1 MYKCLDCKE
10 QFAEP
15 KIIQQRDEG
24 FINPHTSG
32 YICPWC
38 DSDDIYEM
46 EKCECCK
53 YEHVPQG
60 VDYCESCDLKVFT
73 VLNELVSEFGD
84 SVIDL
89 VVHQIE
95 KR

>member
-38 DSDDIYEM
+38 NSDDIYKM

-53 YEHVPQG
+53 TEYVTSDR
-60 VDYCESCDLKVFT
+60 DYCKNCMFKVEVNMDELKS
-73 VLNELVSEFGD
+73 VLGD
-84 SVIDL
+84 EYIGA
-89 VVHQIE
+89 VVHYIE
-95 KR
+95 SQ